1 MQTTKIS
8 IIGAGFVGS
17 TSAFAIMDEGLSS
30 EIVLVDVNLEK
41 AEAEAMD
48 LRHGAAFVKAVDI
61 VSGTIE
67 DTKNSD
73 LIIITAGIGPK
84 PGESRLDILKKNIP
98 IFKSIVP
105 QLVEFSPKA
114 IFLVVSNPVD
124 VLTYLTYTY
133 SGLPSNRVF
142 GSGTVLDTS
151 RFKSILSK
159 SFDVDARNI
168 HAYIIGEHG
177 DSEIAAWSA
186 TKIAG
191 MSVDQYA
198 LDVMGKLEPGFKE
211 RIHHEVKNA
220 AYEIINRKGYTNY
233 AVALSVRR
241 IVEAVLRDEK
251 SILTVSALFSGQE
264 GIADVYMA
272 MPCVVSRNGIERI
285 LPIPLDPYEKE
296 SLRKSA
302 EILKSSIIDIE
313 TFQPG

>member
-1 MQTTKIS
+1 METNKIS

-17 TSAFAIMDEGLSS
+17 TSAFAIMSEGLAGD
-30 EIVLVDVNLEK
+30 IVLVDVNREK

-48 LRHGAAFVKAVDI
+48 LRHGAAFVNTVNI

-73 LIIITAGIGPK
+73 LIIITAGIGQK
-84 PGESRLDILKKNIP
+84 PGETRLDILKKNIP

-105 QLVEFSPKA
+105 ELVKFSPDA
-114 IFLVVSNPVD
+114 ILLVVSNPVD
-124 VLTYLTYTY
+124 ILTYITYRY

-151 RFKSILSK
+151 RLKSILSK
-159 SFDVDARNI
+159 SFSVDARNI

-191 MSVDQYA
+191 MSIEQYEQVVFGKK
-198 LDVMGKLEPGFKE
+198 DVNFKE
-211 RIHHEVKNA
+211 NILNEVRNA

-233 AVALSVRR
+233 AVALAIRR
-241 IVEAVLRDEK
+241 IVEAVLRDEQ
-251 SILTVSALFSGQE
+251 SILTLSSLLSGE
-264 GIADVYMA
+264 NGITDVYMA
-272 MPCVVSRNGIERI
+272 MPCVVGKTGIQRI
-285 LPIPLDPYEKE
+285 LPIPLDENERKN
-296 SLRKSA
+296 LKKSA
-302 EILKSSIIDIE
+302 EILKKMIQTADI
-313 TFQPG
+313 